1 MLASAVLALC
11 HLVLLT
17 QQVASGKY
25 KLSEHSE
32 CMECMNICSKPILP
46 GKECGQPGQPAHGR
60 LVSTEVLF
68 YPGEEV
74 TYSCDPGY
82 VLTGSERRLCGEDG
96 AWSGALPACSEWIIL
111 WSH

>member
-1 MLASAVLALC
+1 MYGMYEYV
-11 HLVLLT
+11 V
-17 QQVASGKY
+17 
-25 KLSEHSE
+25 
-32 CMECMNICSKPILP
+32 SKPILP

-96 AWSGALPACSEWIIL
+96 AWSGALPACSEWIIHYL
-111 WSH
+111 KYIYFSSTSCRIPLCNLSKITQF